1 VVDLARGELILSS
14 TQNDFSNYAFR
25 SERST
30 LASEMLLFF
39 RSKIEISKER
49 ATEASLLFDN
59 EPIELS
65 LSFFPCLTQH

>member
-1 VVDLARGELILSS
+1 
-14 TQNDFSNYAFR
+14 
-25 SERST
+25 
-30 LASEMLLFF
+30 MLLFF

-49 ATEASLLFDN
+49 AAEASPLFDN